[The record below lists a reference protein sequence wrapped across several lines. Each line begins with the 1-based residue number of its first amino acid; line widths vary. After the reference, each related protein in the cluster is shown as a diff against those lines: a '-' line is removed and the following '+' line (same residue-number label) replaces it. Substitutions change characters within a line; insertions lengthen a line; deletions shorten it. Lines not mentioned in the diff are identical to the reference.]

1 MTPPTTRRD
10 AGPDP
15 QRAERQ
21 RTLRAID
28 AAAVAPQVT
37 ADDWLSARGWVTL
50 LSLRGDGAVC
60 SARTAELVEH
70 LAENGFRAGEVVQG
84 LTAALALGLVSLHYG
99 AADGLDVWSIDWDR
113 VAELAQLPIGND
125 GDPPETQEG
134 PLER

>member
-1 MTPPTTRRD
+1 VTPPINTR
-10 AGPDP
+10 AVGPSP
-15 QRAERQ
+15 LRSSRQ
-21 RTLRAID
+21 RLLQSID

-37 ADDWLSARGWVTL
+37 ADDWFAARSWVTL

-99 AADGLDVWSIDWDR
+99 AADGLDVWAIDWDR
-113 VAELAQLPIGND
+113 IAELAGD
-125 GDPPETQEG
+125 GFTASPETQEG
-134 PLER
+134 RAQ